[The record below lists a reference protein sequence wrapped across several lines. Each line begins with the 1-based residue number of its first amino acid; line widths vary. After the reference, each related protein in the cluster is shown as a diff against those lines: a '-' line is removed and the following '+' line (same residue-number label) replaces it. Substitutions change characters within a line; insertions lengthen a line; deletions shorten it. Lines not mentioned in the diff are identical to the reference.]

1 MPCLPPFS
9 MAPQPALQR
18 PVRTLFTSFHSPP
31 PCRSCALMHNETQ
44 PTTKELLIS
53 WQLIWQRKLNGKP
66 AELKDA
72 IASHATLFSKGNRN
86 EVEARTKRTVAA
98 FSADPKAIRALL
110 NRSQATLRS
119 L

>member
-1 MPCLPPFS
+1 
-9 MAPQPALQR
+9 
-18 PVRTLFTSFHSPP
+18 
-31 PCRSCALMHNETQ
+31 MHNETQ